1 MNQFLTL
8 NNMILSDVIG
18 QISPVEHDSIEVVNQ
33 TLNGQPHV
41 QIIGSPN
48 KSITF
53 EILSTSVQVDTINT
67 LKASGAKFKLIKES
81 TVYTGLLLDKLEWTR
96 INKDYHT
103 AVLKLNIT
111 EEGTL

>member
-1 MNQFLTL
+1 MNQFLSITDAL
-8 NNMILSDVIG
+8 LSDTIG
-18 QISPVEHDSIEVVNQ
+18 QISPVEKDSIEVVNQ

-53 EILSTSVQVDTINT
+53 EILSTSAQVDSINT

-81 TVYTGLLLDKLEWTR
+81 TVYTGLLFEKLAWTR